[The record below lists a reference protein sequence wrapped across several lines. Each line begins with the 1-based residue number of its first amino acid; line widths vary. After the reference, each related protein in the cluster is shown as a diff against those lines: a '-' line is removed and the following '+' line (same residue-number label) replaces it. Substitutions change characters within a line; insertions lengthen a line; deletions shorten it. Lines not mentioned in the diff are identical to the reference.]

1 LSQSDAIGEALIEMK
16 IVTEQIGDIINSQAQ
31 QSDIE
36 NQVRSAQFQLEMYD
50 NENRNLRI
58 ERENLMQII
67 TNLEGVNRS

>member
-31 QSDIE
+31 QIDIE

>member
-1 LSQSDAIGEALIEMK
+1 MSQSDAIGEALIEMK

>member
-1 LSQSDAIGEALIEMK
+1 MSQSDAIGEALIEMK
-16 IVTEQIGDIINSQAQ
+16 IFTEQIGDIINSQAQ

>member
-16 IVTEQIGDIINSQAQ
+16 IFTEQIGDIINSQAQ

>member
-1 LSQSDAIGEALIEMK
+1 MK